1 MDSIPHFDDVFDIEE
16 EQGDDIESH
25 KDPSSRKRSTSMS
38 SSVNSS
44 ILQPKKPRQ
53 LGPINAFFKLE
64 AKNQGGKGPLNE
76 VQKKKKRSDAAQ
88 KFARWMYD
96 AGIAFNAVK
105 YDSFKPMIEAIG
117 QYGPGMK
124 PPSYHEVREPLLK
137 EEISHNTILILKQ
150 NEEEMVK
157 NGCTLMVDGWRDRK
171 GRSLINFLVN
181 TPKGSM
187 FIESVDASSYS
198 HTSEKM
204 LELLD
209 KFVQKVGVHNIV
221 QVVTDSA
228 SNNVFAGKKLM
239 DKYPNLYWTLCA
251 AHCLNL
257 MFEDIFKMPNLKRVL
272 ERAIIVNGYIYN
284 RTMLL
289 NMMREFTCRRDLI
302 RPAKTRFATAFL
314 TMGSFQQHKQI

>member
-1 MDSIPHFDDVFDIEE
+1 
-16 EQGDDIESH
+16 
-25 KDPSSRKRSTSMS
+25 
-38 SSVNSS
+38 
-44 ILQPKKPRQ
+44 
-53 LGPINAFFKLE
+53 
-64 AKNQGGKGPLNE
+64 
-76 VQKKKKRSDAAQ
+76 
-88 KFARWMYD
+88 MYD

-137 EEISHNTILILKQ
+137 EEINHTMLILKQ
-150 NEEEMVK
+150 NEEEMAK
-157 NGCTLMVDGWRDRK
+157 NSCTLMADGWRDRK

-198 HTSEKM
+198 HTGKKM
-204 LELLD
+204 FEFLD
-209 KFVQKVGVHNIV
+209 KFVQRVGVHNIV

-239 DKYPNLYWTLCA
+239 DNYPNLYWTPCA
-251 AHCLNL
+251 AHCLDL
-257 MFEDIFKMPNLKRVL
+257 MFEDVFKMPDLKRAL

-289 NMMREFTCRRDLI
+289 NMMREFTGQRDLI

-314 TMGSFQQHKQI
+314 TMRSFQQHKQNLRKMFTS